1 MGEKLIVRDDRN
13 HFNKKNYNNKIG
25 QIIIIII
32 INKYTN
38 IIKK

>member
-13 HFNKKNYNNKIG
+13 HFNKKNYNNKIR
-25 QIIIIII
+25 QIIIII